1 MNTKRHAKKLCNPT
15 VKKIRLHEDIKKLNV
30 RIRKHPHVC
39 VYVRVCVRVCMCVC
53 KMIIHIHQD
62 TTGNNKCPP
71 SRGVLRNV
79 TKFVFIEY
87 VWRSHISLQ
96 NVVSDPYLSHLIL
109 NFYRCVTVAW
119 DRHQLWVHFP
129 LVPRH
134 CPLRLSHQRL
144 RLSGGKLRSNTSLR
158 RLGPCV

>member
-15 VKKIRLHEDIKKLNV
+15 VKKFRLHDDTKKLNV
-30 RIRKHPHVC
+30 RILKHPH
-39 VYVRVCVRVCMCVC
+39 MCARIC
-53 KMIIHIHQD
+53 KIIHIHQD

-109 NFYRCVTVAW
+109 NFYRYVTVAW
-119 DRHQLWVHFP
+119 DRHRTRNVYEILP
-129 LVPRH
+129 ITRIRH
-134 CPLRLSHQRL
+134 KCMKIE
-144 RLSGGKLRSNTSLR
+144 KLGQVKNGRFWKTTFLK
-158 RLGPCV
+158 GW